1 MANEEIKGM
10 LYKLHHS
17 TFRNEKQIQ
26 GSTNCGCFYCQSIY
40 PASEVREWCDNDGR
54 GDKTALCP
62 KCSID
67 SVLGDATFVELTPEL
82 QELMNMMFFGDGID
96 EVNVTVNENA

>member
-10 LYKLHHS
+10 LYTLHHS

-26 GSTNCGCFYCQSIY
+26 GSTNCGCFYCKSIY
-40 PASEVREWCDNDGR
+40 PASEVKEWCDNDGR

-62 KCSID
+62 N
-67 SVLGDATFVELTPEL
+67 VVLTPYLEMPHLWSLL
-82 QELMNMMFFGDGID
+82 QN
-96 EVNVTVNENA
+96 

>member
-26 GSTNCGCFYCQSIY
+26 SSTNCGCFYCKSIY
-40 PASEVREWCDNDGR
+40 PASEVNEWCDNDGR

-62 KCSID
+62 KCGID
-67 SVLGDATFVELTPEL
+67 SVLGMPHLWNL
-82 QELMNMMFFGDGID
+82 HQN
-96 EVNVTVNENA
+96 